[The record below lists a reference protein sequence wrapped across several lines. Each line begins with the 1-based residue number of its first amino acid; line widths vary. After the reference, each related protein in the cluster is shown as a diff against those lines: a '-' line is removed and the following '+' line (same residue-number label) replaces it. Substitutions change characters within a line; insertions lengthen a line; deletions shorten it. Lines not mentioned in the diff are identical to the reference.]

1 MKKMYKWI
9 PIGGLS
15 LIGLAAS
22 LIIMQYNRKLTV
34 SIAILCGLT
43 LLVAVIKIAH
53 NKWLVK
59 DAKALWDGEAI
70 LSTVAPTVAFAVVTL
85 VLSFLLELI
94 LSFLYFVSPIPL
106 LPEYEGVE
114 HYQNQEYA
122 DFRWGKEA
130 ARHLP
135 AYEELEGATHVEF
148 SYHDDFLM
156 ETLYIHTST
165 TFTLRVTY
173 DAERY
178 AILKEEVCRDGEYF
192 GTAWEPNEWLL
203 KKEKLPLGNYLYYIV
218 TYSDED
224 QTLTYQIQ
232 ILDSYDHTSRTT
244 FPGVGA

>member
-1 MKKMYKWI
+1 MKKTYKWI
-9 PIGGLS
+9 PIGALS
-15 LIGLAAS
+15 LIGLAVS

-43 LLVAVIKIAH
+43 LLVAVIKIAC
-53 NKWLVK
+53 NKWPVK

-70 LSTVAPTVAFAVVTL
+70 RSTVSPTVAFAAITL
-85 VLSFLLELI
+85 AVSFLLELI

-148 SYHDDFLM
+148 SYNDGFLM

-178 AILKEEVCRDGEYF
+178 TLLKEEVCRDGQYF
-192 GTAWEPNEWLL
+192 GTAWEPNDWLL
-203 KKEKLPLGNYLYYIV
+203 KKEKLPFGNYLYYIV

-224 QTLTYQIQ
+224 RTLTYQIQ

-244 FPGVGA
+244 IPGVGA

>member
-15 LIGLAAS
+15 LIGLAVS

-43 LLVAVIKIAH
+43 LLVAVIKIAR
-53 NKWLVK
+53 NKWPVK

-70 LSTVAPTVAFAVVTL
+70 HSTVAPTVAFAAITL
-85 VLSFLLELI
+85 ALSFLLELI
-94 LSFLYFVSPIPL
+94 LSLLYFVSPIPL
-106 LPEYEGVE
+106 LPEYEGVGY
-114 HYQNQEYA
+114 YQNQEYA

-148 SYHDDFLM
+148 SYHDHFLM

-178 AILKEEVCRDGEYF
+178 TMLKEEVCREGQYF
-192 GTAWEPNEWLL
+192 GTAWEPNDWLL
-203 KKEKLPLGNYLYYIV
+203 KKDKLPLGNYLYYIV

-224 QTLTYQIQ
+224 RMLTYQIQ

>member
-15 LIGLAAS
+15 LIGLAVS

-43 LLVAVIKIAH
+43 LLVAVIKIAC

-70 LSTVAPTVAFAVVTL
+70 RSTVAPTVAFAAITL
-85 VLSFLLELI
+85 ALSFLLELI
-94 LSFLYFVSPIPL
+94 LSFLYFVSPISL
-106 LPEYEGVE
+106 LPEYEGVGY
-114 HYQNQEYA
+114 YQNQEYA

-156 ETLYIHTST
+156 ETLYLHTST

-178 AILKEEVCRDGEYF
+178 TMLKEEVCREGQYF
-192 GTAWEPNEWLL
+192 GTAWEPNDWLL
-203 KKEKLPLGNYLYYIV
+203 KKDKLPLGNYLYYIV

-224 QTLTYQIQ
+224 RMLTYQIQ

>member
-1 MKKMYKWI
+1 MKKTYKWI

-15 LIGLAAS
+15 LIGLVAS

-43 LLVAVIKIAH
+43 LLVAVIKIAR
-53 NKWLVK
+53 NKWPVK

-70 LSTVAPTVAFAVVTL
+70 RSTVAPTVAFAVITL
-85 VLSFLLELI
+85 ALSFLLELI
-94 LSFLYFVSPIPL
+94 LSFLYFVSPIPV
-106 LPEYEGVE
+106 LPEYEGVGY
-114 HYQNQEYA
+114 YQDQEYA

-135 AYEELEGATHVEF
+135 AYEELEGATQVEF
-148 SYHDDFLM
+148 SYQDEFLM

-165 TFTLRVTY
+165 TFTLQVTY

-192 GTAWEPNEWLL
+192 GQPWDPNDWLL

-224 QTLTYQIQ
+224 QTLTYQVI
-232 ILDSYDHTSRTT
+232 ILDSDDHTCRTT

>member
-15 LIGLAAS
+15 LIGLAVS

-43 LLVAVIKIAH
+43 LLVAVIKIAC

-70 LSTVAPTVAFAVVTL
+70 RSTVKPTVVFAAVTL
-85 VLSFLLELI
+85 ALSFLLDLI
-94 LSFLYFVSPIPL
+94 LSFLYFVCPVPIP
-106 LPEYEGVE
+106 PRYEGVE
-114 HYQNQEYA
+114 YYQNQEYE
-122 DFRWGKEA
+122 DFRWGREA

-135 AYEELEGATHVEF
+135 AYEDLEGVTHIEF
-148 SYHDDFLM
+148 SYSDDFMM
-156 ETLYIHTST
+156 ETVYIHTST
-165 TFTLRVTY
+165 TFTLQVTY

-192 GTAWEPNEWLL
+192 GTSWDPNDWLL
-203 KKEKLPLGNYLYYIV
+203 MKEKLPLGNYLYYIA

-224 QTLTYQIQ
+224 RTLTYQVI
-232 ILDSYDHTSRTT
+232 ILDGAKHTSRMT
-244 FPGVGA
+244 FPSIGA